1 MSAQTSMQCL
11 VCGAEMRAVMIE
23 PDHRVDMHS
32 FQYRTYRCGSCGDTE
47 RRFVFDPTPHAQP
60 TTPVATAPES
70 SIHAQTASD
79 LGEVLSEEGETQSK
93 IARIADALSVPFAKL
108 FIK

>member
-1 MSAQTSMQCL
+1 MSPQTSMQCL

-70 SIHAQTASD
+70 SMSPQTASD
-79 LGEVLSEEGETQSK
+79 LGEALSGEGETQSK
-93 IARIADALSVPFAKL
+93 MARIADALSVPLTRLLNK
-108 FIK
+108 